1 MDYWYYKIFDWLGIG
16 VLKFICLEMDKELL
30 IYELIFFLKY
40 FVWNFLNRKL
50 FIYVFGSF

>member
-1 MDYWYYKIFDWLGIG
+1 MFFFNVMDYWYYKIFDWLGIG

-40 FVWNFLNRKL
+40 FV
-50 FIYVFGSF
+50 